1 MDNSE
6 KSYVNFLKTNKYYI
20 PVISMIIYILA
31 ALIITIGVK
40 GIFGGNSSKSEGVKI
55 AANPAEEA
63 YYNGKYDVS
72 INDYTS
78 LQDKQVWPDSM
89 VSIAKIQTLQ
99 GNYIKSNEI
108 LQKAYEKRN
117 KVIDTMSSEV
127 DNIDSRDKELGNN
140 IIFTYFLN
148 GEYQKAMEFGEFYLN
163 VYPDDSKLQQT
174 MFSIYLGNN
183 EAEKAKKI
191 VKNYK
196 LDRESVNDL
205 LAYAQMNFIIGNY
218 EGALTTLNDAWKIDK
233 NSLAIFDALEMVKS
247 KSILVD
253 TCVKLQEKNK
263 NQEGYKAL
271 LAKSYSLTEDKKDKS
286 LSIIEELKKSVIESA
301 NIDLLEYNLVKDNE
315 EKRDNVIESLV
326 DKYDE
331 DTLVGEYVRAIKS
344 YNNKKYDD
352 AFKYAKKCIVLD
364 KNYNGTYYNL
374 INEIKAAQQK
384 PEGAEPFMLNAL
396 YNKTYD
402 YNNLIRNAEYYKGV
416 LKDSNKALHYYE
428 LASVIDDKNSEIYY
442 NIGLIQFTNQ
452 RVDEAV
458 KSIKKSI
465 SVNSKVA
472 KYYRTLGCIYLEKKD
487 SEASIDYIR
496 KAYSIDENDIL
507 TLNDA
512 AYYYAVIDNNI
523 DRAMTNIKSAYKG
536 IDDKTSEENKKII
549 TDNYNRIKVAFDSSN
564 RDNSTKSKVSELK
577 LIY

>member
-40 GIFGGNSSKSEGVKI
+40 GIFGGNSSKSEGIKI

-263 NQEGYKAL
+263 NEEGYKAL

-286 LSIIEELKKSVIESA
+286 LSIIEELKKSGIESA

-315 EKRDNVIESLV
+315 EKRDNIIESLV

-465 SVNSKVA
+465 SVNSKIA

>member
-1 MDNSE
+1 M
-6 KSYVNFLKTNKYYI
+6 
-20 PVISMIIYILA
+20 
-31 ALIITIGVK
+31 
-40 GIFGGNSSKSEGVKI
+40 
-55 AANPAEEA
+55 
-63 YYNGKYDVS
+63 
-72 INDYTS
+72 
-78 LQDKQVWPDSM
+78 
-89 VSIAKIQTLQ
+89 
-99 GNYIKSNEI
+99 
-108 LQKAYEKRN
+108 
-117 KVIDTMSSEV
+117 
-127 DNIDSRDKELGNN
+127 
-140 IIFTYFLN
+140 
-148 GEYQKAMEFGEFYLN
+148 
-163 VYPDDSKLQQT
+163 
-174 MFSIYLGNN
+174 
-183 EAEKAKKI
+183 
-191 VKNYK
+191 
-196 LDRESVNDL
+196 

-218 EGALTTLNDAWKIDK
+218 EGALTTLNNAWKIDRD
-233 NSLAIFDALEMVKS
+233 SLRIFDALEMVKS

-465 SVNSKVA
+465 SVNSKIA

>member
-465 SVNSKVA
+465 SVNSKIA

>member
-183 EAEKAKKI
+183 EAEKAKKL

-315 EKRDNVIESLV
+315 EKRDNLIESLV

-465 SVNSKVA
+465 SVNSKIA

>member
-315 EKRDNVIESLV
+315 EKRDNLIESLV

>member
-263 NQEGYKAL
+263 NEEGYKAL

-315 EKRDNVIESLV
+315 EKRDNLIESLV

-465 SVNSKVA
+465 SVNSKIA